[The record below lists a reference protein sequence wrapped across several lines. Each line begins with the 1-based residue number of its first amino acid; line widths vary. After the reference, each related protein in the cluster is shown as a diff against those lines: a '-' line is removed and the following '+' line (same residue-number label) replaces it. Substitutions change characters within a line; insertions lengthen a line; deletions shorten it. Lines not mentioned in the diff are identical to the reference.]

1 MVTASE
7 LKEIGFSEEQAKS
20 LLEDSYFKKNYGSWA
35 KERLTVKINLIISFY
50 GIKNAQRVFSAIANY
65 PKFLDCNHE
74 KAILKLSEF
83 LPQLKKSKIAE
94 LILANP
100 SLVSLDCKKAFASAT
115 KVYGKENAPDVL
127 ISLLTFPG
135 FSKKNHRKNLQKL
148 LKIYGK
154 EYKQSIIQ
162 AMLRVPDFPNFNHKK
177 ALENVLREGKAAGL
191 TEKQCVD
198 ILLNIGAK
206 SDFSIKGAE
215 EAKVAFERIISAE

>member
-20 LLEDSYFKKNYGSWA
+20 LLNDSYFKKNYGSWA

-50 GIKNAQRVFSAIANY
+50 GLKNAQSVFSAIAHY

-74 KAILKLSEF
+74 KAILKIGNF
-83 LPQLKKSKIAE
+83 IPALKKGEITDI
-94 LILANP
+94 ILANP
-100 SLVSLDCKKAFASAT
+100 ALVSVNYKKALTAAIR
-115 KVYGKENAPDVL
+115 VYGKDHFSDVL
-127 ISLLTFPG
+127 MSLLTFPG

-148 LKIYGK
+148 LKIYGA
-154 EYKQSIIQ
+154 EHKQSIIQ
-162 AMLRVPDFPNFNHKK
+162 TMLRVPDFPNFNHKK

-191 TEKQCVD
+191 TEKQCVE

-215 EAKVAFERIISAE
+215 AAKAAFEKIVSAE